1 MGTPKYKRI
10 LLKLSGEALA
20 EKNGILNFEF
30 ISSVAEVIK
39 KCLNDGVQ
47 VGVIVG
53 AGNIWRGRQGGTMN
67 RARADQMGMLATT
80 INALA
85 LQDTFIQSGIDTVVM
100 TPIEMNHF
108 AEPYTIRGAI
118 QALENGKVVVDPVM
132 GDGGNLYAGFSQD
145 YVNEMRL
152 LCKRADFILPN
163 VTEACYLAQTPF
175 PLTKEDI
182 PQTLERLREICP
194 VPIITGVI
202 ENDEMSVYYTN
213 ESGEVFSF
221 THENVKGFFHGAGDV
236 FSSAFVGCLAKGKTI
251 PDAIALASAFTSNAC
266 RRSANEVSDK
276 RFGLNFEAEIFG
288 FLQKLNT

>member
-1 MGTPKYKRI
+1 MIR
-10 LLKLSGEALA
+10 
-20 EKNGILNFEF
+20 
-30 ISSVAEVIK
+30 
-39 KCLNDGVQ
+39 
-47 VGVIVG
+47 
-53 AGNIWRGRQGGTMN
+53 
-67 RARADQMGMLATT
+67 LATT
-80 INALA
+80 EDIPAILEHWKRLGLKFDVIYSGYLGNIEQINLVLSVIDCFLA
-85 LQDTFIQSGIDTVVM
+85 
-100 TPIEMNHF
+100 
-108 AEPYTIRGAI
+108 
-118 QALENGKVVVDPVM
+118 ENGKVVVDPVM

-202 ENDEMSVYYTN
+202 ENDEMSVYYTD

-276 RFGLNFEAEIFG
+276 RFGLNFEPEIFG